1 MKGWRVM
8 LGNQAL
14 NWTSPL
20 LVVFGCSC
28 SIESVCARR
37 GFDLDWFIK
46 IALCLSA
53 IYLVAAWIVFH
64 ARSSRQTLVLVILF
78 AAIFRLSILFA
89 APYPSDDVYRY
100 VWDGHAQAASINPYG
115 LLVL

>member
-20 LVVFGCSC
+20 LVVF
-28 SIESVCARR
+28 
-37 GFDLDWFIK
+37 DWFIK